1 MKIELLLLLSPF
13 VPIGLLFIAILLYDK
28 SCKKK
33 IDIITSLFLQLEA
46 RIDKL
51 EAECNAR
58 LAEQQ
63 NLTGFLEHNYDIIA
77 RSYND
82 LSARFEKIEAYIF
95 TNPKPEDFGIEAESV
110 TTKNKE

>member
-33 IDIITSLFLQLEA
+33 IDIITSLSLQLEA

-51 EAECNAR
+51 EAEISEVRKA
-58 LAEQQ
+58 LPA
-63 NLTGFLEHNYDIIA
+63 
-77 RSYND
+77 
-82 LSARFEKIEAYIF
+82 
-95 TNPKPEDFGIEAESV
+95 EDFGVEADIANPKIPE
-110 TTKNKE
+110 

>member
-1 MKIELLLLLSPF
+1 MKIESLLLLSPF

-51 EAECNAR
+51 EVEISEVLKALPA
-58 LAEQQ
+58 
-63 NLTGFLEHNYDIIA
+63 
-77 RSYND
+77 
-82 LSARFEKIEAYIF
+82 
-95 TNPKPEDFGIEAESV
+95 EDFGVEADIANPKIPE
-110 TTKNKE
+110 

>member
-51 EAECNAR
+51 EADINA
-58 LAEQQ
+58 A
-63 NLTGFLEHNYDIIA
+63 IA
-77 RSYND
+77 A
-82 LSARFEKIEAYIF
+82 LSE
-95 TNPKPEDFGIEAESV
+95 EDFSIEAE
-110 TTKNKE
+110 TINPKKEK

>member
-33 IDIITSLFLQLEA
+33 IDIITSLSLQLEA

-51 EAECNAR
+51 EAEISEVLKA
-58 LAEQQ
+58 LPA
-63 NLTGFLEHNYDIIA
+63 
-77 RSYND
+77 
-82 LSARFEKIEAYIF
+82 
-95 TNPKPEDFGIEAESV
+95 EDFGVEADIANPKIPE
-110 TTKNKE
+110 

>member
-33 IDIITSLFLQLEA
+33 IDIITSLSLQLEA

-51 EAECNAR
+51 EAEISEVLKA
-58 LAEQQ
+58 LPAQDFGVEA
-63 NLTGFLEHNYDIIA
+63 DIA
-77 RSYND
+77 
-82 LSARFEKIEAYIF
+82 
-95 TNPKPEDFGIEAESV
+95 NPKIPE
-110 TTKNKE
+110 

>member
-1 MKIELLLLLSPF
+1 MKIESLLLLSPF

-51 EAECNAR
+51 EAEISEVLKA
-58 LAEQQ
+58 LPA
-63 NLTGFLEHNYDIIA
+63 
-77 RSYND
+77 
-82 LSARFEKIEAYIF
+82 
-95 TNPKPEDFGIEAESV
+95 EDFGVEADIANPKIPE
-110 TTKNKE
+110 